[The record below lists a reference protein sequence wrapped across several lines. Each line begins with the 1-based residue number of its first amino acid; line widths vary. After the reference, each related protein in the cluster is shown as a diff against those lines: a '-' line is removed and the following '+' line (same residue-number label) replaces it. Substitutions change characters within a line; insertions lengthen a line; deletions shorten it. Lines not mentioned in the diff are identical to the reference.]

1 MKIALHFILL
11 LLIQDFSSS
20 WKLCNINKKPLGPAV
35 VFGRRPPYRP
45 PPSPKPNP
53 PIRPYKPPIRP
64 YKPPPSPLPPPPPPL
79 YSLVTPP
86 APYP

>member
-20 WKLCNINKKPLGPAV
+20 WKLCNINKNPLGPLV
-35 VFGRRPPYRP
+35 VFGRPPPYRP
-45 PPSPKPNP
+45 PPSPKRNP
-53 PIRPYKPPIRP
+53 PIHFF
-64 YKPPPSPLPPPPPPL
+64 KPPPSLLPPPPPPL
-79 YSLVTPP
+79 CSLVTPP